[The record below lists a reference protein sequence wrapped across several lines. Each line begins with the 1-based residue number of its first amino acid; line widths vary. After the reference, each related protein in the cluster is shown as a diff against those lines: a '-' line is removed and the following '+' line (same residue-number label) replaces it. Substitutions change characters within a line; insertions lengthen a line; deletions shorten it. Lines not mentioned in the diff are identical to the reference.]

1 MIERKCYVCGLIWQ
15 VSIQQIHKPKKNIF
29 VPTVLIRKTK
39 RDIRD
44 YAKKLNE
51 VI

>member
-15 VSIQQIHKPKKNIF
+15 VSIQQIHKPKKYICPQCANKKDK
-29 VPTVLIRKTK
+29 TVYKELR
-39 RDIRD
+39 
-44 YAKKLNE
+44 KKLNE

>member
-15 VSIQQIHKPKKNIF
+15 VSIQQIHKPKKYIC
-29 VPTVLIRKTK
+29 PTVLIRKTK

-44 YAKKLNE
+44 YAKN
-51 VI
+51 

>member
-15 VSIQQIHKPKKNIF
+15 VSIQQIHKPKNIF

-44 YAKKLNE
+44 YAKN
-51 VI
+51 